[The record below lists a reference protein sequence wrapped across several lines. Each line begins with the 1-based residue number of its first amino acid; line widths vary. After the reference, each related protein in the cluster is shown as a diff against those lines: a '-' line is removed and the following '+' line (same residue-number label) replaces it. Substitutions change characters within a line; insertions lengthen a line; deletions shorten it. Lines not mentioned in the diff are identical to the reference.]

1 MSDYI
6 QQINLFASVNP
17 YYRLK
22 GKIKVIELFAGIGS
36 QIKALKLLEQAQGD
50 KKEFTVEHHK
60 ICEWAYNSYVMY
72 NLIHTKD
79 FTDYS
84 KDKTKEEMLERIKGT
99 STDYN
104 NPLTMDQLKKKP
116 IEWIRKAYNS
126 CVATHNLVDISNV
139 KGRDLDFDDNVN
151 QTIIM
156 SYSFPCQDISLSGNQ
171 ASLGKGTGTRS
182 GLLWEVERILD
193 ERERERL
200 PLPNILVME
209 NVANL
214 LSQTHISHLKDW
226 EMKLASLGYTNHC
239 QVLDT
244 AKHGGIPQHR
254 ERVFMISIL
263 GDYTYEFPAKMPLKY
278 KLKDLLD
285 KNVDEKYYLSQKM
298 IDYIIADNEKW
309 TGNNEKSIVNKNIAS
324 TLNTKE
330 GGRRCDASNYELV
343 GERERELNLKA
354 MVKETFPNDKI
365 SGLLIKNATKQGYL
379 EAENGDGIDIST
391 RMESHRGNVQKG
403 KSQTLTTQC
412 DRGVVVRKNE

>member
-214 LSQTHISHLKDW
+214 LSQTHISHFKDW

-285 KNVDEKYYLSQKM
+285 KNVDEKYYLSDKM
-298 IDYIIADNEKW
+298 IQYISATGTKDFSVNNAKVNCSVGRPLTTEQSKRAGTTNYITDELPENADLRDYVEN
-309 TGNNEKSIVNKNIAS
+309 S
-324 TLNTKE
+324 
-330 GGRRCDASNYELV
+330 GG
-343 GERERELNLKA
+343 
-354 MVKETFPNDKI
+354 
-365 SGLLIKNATKQGYL
+365 GLLIKNATKQGYL

>member
-50 KKEFTVEHHK
+50 KKEFVVEHHK

-84 KDKTKEEMLERIKGT
+84 LGKTKEEMLERIKGT

-104 NPLTMDQLKKKP
+104 TPLTMEQLAKKP
-116 IEWIRKAYNS
+116 IEWIKRAYNS

-139 KGRDLDFDDNVN
+139 KGRDLDFDDNKN

-193 ERERERL
+193 ERERE
-200 PLPNILVME
+200 
-209 NVANL
+209 
-214 LSQTHISHLKDW
+214 K
-226 EMKLASLGYTNHC
+226 HC
-239 QVLDT
+239 
-244 AKHGGIPQHR
+244 A
-254 ERVFMISIL
+254 
-263 GDYTYEFPAKMPLKY
+263 
-278 KLKDLLD
+278 
-285 KNVDEKYYLSQKM
+285 
-298 IDYIIADNEKW
+298 
-309 TGNNEKSIVNKNIAS
+309 
-324 TLNTKE
+324 
-330 GGRRCDASNYELV
+330 
-343 GERERELNLKA
+343 
-354 MVKETFPNDKI
+354 
-365 SGLLIKNATKQGYL
+365 
-379 EAENGDGIDIST
+379 
-391 RMESHRGNVQKG
+391 
-403 KSQTLTTQC
+403 
-412 DRGVVVRKNE
+412 

>member
-1 MSDYI
+1 MSDYV
-6 QQINLFASVNP
+6 QQINLFASINP

-36 QIKALKLLEQAQGD
+36 QIKALKILEKAQGEN
-50 KKEFTVEHHK
+50 KTFEIESHK

-84 KDKTKEEMLERIKGT
+84 QGKTKEEMLQRIFGT

-104 NPLTMDQLKKKP
+104 TPLTMEQLSRKP
-116 IEWIRKAYNS
+116 IEWIKSAYNS
-126 CVATHNLVDISNV
+126 CIATNNLVDISRV
-139 KGRDLDFDDNVN
+139 KGKDLDFDDNKN

-156 SYSFPCQDISLSGNQ
+156 SYSFPCQDISLSGHQ
-171 ASLGKGTGTRS
+171 KGLGKGSGTRS

-193 ERERERL
+193 ERERESL

-214 LSQTHISHLKDW
+214 LSKSFINDFKEW
-226 EMKLASLGYTNHC
+226 EKKLASLGYTNHC

-263 GDYTYEFPAKMPLKY
+263 GDYAYEFPAKMPLKHE
-278 KLKDLLD
+278 LADLLET
-285 KNVDEKYYLSQKM
+285 KVDEKYYLDEETINRISQWKSQQQPLDTA
-298 IDYIIADNEKW
+298 IDI
-309 TGNNEKSIVNKNIAS
+309 
-324 TLNTKE
+324 
-330 GGRRCDASNYELV
+330 
-343 GERERELNLKA
+343 ERERERVMPTITTRVAESQDGGMSASMKLI
-354 MVKETFPNDKI
+354 KETIPN
-365 SGLLIKNATKQGYL
+365 
-379 EAENGDGIDIST
+379 EN
-391 RMESHRGNVQKG
+391 ENVEREK
-403 KSQTLTTQC
+403 KVANKKC
-412 DRGVVVRKNE
+412 N